1 MDTGSMLR
9 LSIESHSA
17 KLAPPN
23 MEVRGCNVEGS
34 QQLIFAVVH
43 YPSLD
48 TQRINQFRRRYD
60 PQVDLIEPH
69 ITLMFP
75 VPESI
80 GEKKLVNHL
89 ESVLRGQQPFPIH
102 LQGLQRSRD
111 DYLFLMIQEGRTD
124 IIGLHNEIYTG
135 VLANRIKGE
144 LPYVPHLTL
153 GVFAKNANEYPEA
166 LEAAKRLDLDYRCVL
181 DKIHLLK
188 INDERTQIVW
198 NKEFSL
204 A

>member
-1 MDTGSMLR
+1 MLR
-9 LSIESHSA
+9 G
-17 KLAPPN
+17 P
-23 MEVRGCNVEGS
+23 

-43 YPSLD
+43 YPNLD

-80 GEKKLVNHL
+80 GEKNLVNHL
-89 ESVLRGQQPFPIH
+89 ESVLRGRQPFPIH
-102 LQGLQRSRD
+102 LQGLQKSWD

-135 VLANRIKGE
+135 VLASFPKGE
-144 LPYVPHLTL
+144 LPYLPHVTL
-153 GVFAKNANEYPEA
+153 GVFRKDANEYSEA
-166 LEAAKRLDLDYRCVL
+166 LEAAKRLDLNYRCVL

-188 INDERTQIVW
+188 INDDMAQILW
-198 NKEFSL
+198 SKEFSL

>member
-1 MDTGSMLR
+1 MRR
-9 LSIESHSA
+9 LIIESRSY
-17 KLAPPN
+17 KFAPPKTPFGAATL
-23 MEVRGCNVEGS
+23 RGPR
-34 QQLIFAVVH
+34 QLILAVVH

-80 GEKKLVNHL
+80 GENNLVDHL
-89 ESVLRGQQPFPIH
+89 ESVLRGRRPFPIH
-102 LQGLQRSRD
+102 LQGLQRSWD
-111 DYLFLMIQEGRTD
+111 DYLFLMIREGKAD

-135 VLANRIKGE
+135 VLANHRRGE
-144 LPYVPHLTL
+144 LPYVPHLSL

-166 LEAAKRLDLDYRCVL
+166 LEAAKRLDFDYRCVL

-188 INDERTQIVW
+188 INDDMAQIVW
-198 NKEFSL
+198 SKAFSL
-204 A
+204 V